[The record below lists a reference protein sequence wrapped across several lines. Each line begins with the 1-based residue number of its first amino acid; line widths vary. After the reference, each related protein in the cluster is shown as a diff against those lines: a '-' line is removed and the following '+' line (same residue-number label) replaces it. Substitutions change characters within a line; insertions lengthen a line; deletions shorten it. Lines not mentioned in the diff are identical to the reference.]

1 MFISIIHTKC
11 YFPDLP
17 ILTIL
22 LLKNLL
28 TMDPWNSAQDVV
40 RCTLCQTPE
49 APKYCK
55 VCHIHLC
62 NECVEKHLYYS
73 SKVHNVVSLKQVGT
87 TQNYPKCKKHPPNQI
102 ECELHCEQCDIPI
115 CAQCIIGE
123 HLGHKRVDIS
133 GWYQRNKEVLQKDL
147 QELLK

>member
-1 MFISIIHTKC
+1 
-11 YFPDLP
+11 
-17 ILTIL
+17 
-22 LLKNLL
+22 
-28 TMDPWNSAQDVV
+28 MDPWNSAQDVV

-115 CAQCIIGE
+115 CAQCIIYW
-123 HLGHKRVDIS
+123 KTFRS
-133 GWYQRNKEVLQKDL
+133 
-147 QELLK
+147 